1 MKKLWLWYLL
11 LTKRLLKKPSFLAVL
26 LLAPLLALSLT
37 LLAKEEAHIV
47 KVAVYTEKSEDPLG
61 EQITDELLELDGVI
75 EYVPCDTE
83 NELRSKVAYAQA
95 DAGYLIPADLT
106 KQLTNYVSGKK
117 HSLPYHGHLISF
129 ITNEDTIQLKLAREQ
144 FYTVLYPHL
153 SKIIAEQFTLE
164 QPYFSRLEQGYVTK
178 MLDGFY
184 EEMHV
189 DESIFRFSYKEG
201 SYPLPLENNSYL
213 TSPLRGLLAL
223 FVFLTGLSSSLYLL
237 QDKKAGTFSWV
248 RYDLKP
254 LYDWIYIL
262 SGTVLGG
269 LMAYAGLFLSGTFTN
284 WQTEL
289 LLILLLIFA
298 VSGFCSIL
306 SQTISNISVLGTCIP
321 LLLLLSAALCP
332 IFTSVPGLKPVKFM
346 LPPYFYLYGLHSG
359 HFRLYLFLYGIF
371 TTLFCLLLHRIS
383 EKHYIKKMGT
393 SVK

>member
-26 LLAPLLALSLT
+26 LLAPLLAISLT

-47 KVAVYTEKSEDPLG
+47 KIAVYTEKSEDPLG

-106 KQLTNYVSGKK
+106 KQITNYVSGKN

-201 SYPLPLENNSYL
+201 SDPLPLENNSYL

-223 FVFLTGLSSSLYLL
+223 FVFLTGLSSSPVSYTHLFPICR
-237 QDKKAGTFSWV
+237 TFFGICLS
-248 RYDLKP
+248 
-254 LYDWIYIL
+254 IIL
-262 SGTVLGG
+262 T
-269 LMAYAGLFLSGTFTN
+269 
-284 WQTEL
+284 
-289 LLILLLIFA
+289 
-298 VSGFCSIL
+298 SI
-306 SQTISNISVLGTCIP
+306 
-321 LLLLLSAALCP
+321 
-332 IFTSVPGLKPVKFM
+332 
-346 LPPYFYLYGLHSG
+346 
-359 HFRLYLFLYGIF
+359 
-371 TTLFCLLLHRIS
+371 
-383 EKHYIKKMGT
+383 
-393 SVK
+393 